1 MKPMKIFVIVAAMLG
16 LLSFPADLVLSAEGF
31 GGSKAKSREWYTTD
45 NLGNWFEDFQWFG
58 FAFDECSFESI
69 ATDSSMSSQSEKFL
83 LLLRRSKGQLQPY
96 LSIDP
101 GLFVSAQ
108 GVEFDLSSP
117 GISLGLSCSF

>member
-1 MKPMKIFVIVAAMLG
+1 MKPMKMFVIMATMLS
-16 LLSFPADLVLSAEGF
+16 LISFSADLALSAEAF
-31 GGSKAKSREWYTTD
+31 GGSKKKPKEWYTTD

-69 ATDSSMSSQSEKFL
+69 ATDSSLSFQSEKFL

-101 GLFVSAQ
+101 GLFISAQ
-108 GVEFDLSSP
+108 GVEFDFSSP
-117 GISLGLSCSF
+117 GFSLGLSCSF

>member
-1 MKPMKIFVIVAAMLG
+1 MKPMKLFVIMAAMLS
-16 LLSFPADLVLSAEGF
+16 LLSFSADLALSAEVF
-31 GGSKAKSREWYTTD
+31 GGSKHKPKEWYTTD
-45 NLGNWFEDFQWFG
+45 NLGNWFDDFQWFG

-69 ATDSSMSSQSEKFL
+69 ATDSSMSFQSEKFL
-83 LLLRRSKGQLQPY
+83 LLLRRSEGKLQPY

-108 GVEFDLSSP
+108 GVEFDFSSP

>member
-1 MKPMKIFVIVAAMLG
+1 MKMIKIFVIMAAMLS
-16 LLSFPADLVLSAEGF
+16 LLSFSADLSLSAEVS
-31 GGSKAKSREWYTTD
+31 GGSKHKLKEWYKTD

-58 FAFDECSFESI
+58 FAFDQCSFESI
-69 ATDSSMSSQSEKFL
+69 ATDSSLSLQSEKFL

-101 GLFVSAQ
+101 GLFVSAH

-117 GISLGLSCSF
+117 GFSLGLSCSF